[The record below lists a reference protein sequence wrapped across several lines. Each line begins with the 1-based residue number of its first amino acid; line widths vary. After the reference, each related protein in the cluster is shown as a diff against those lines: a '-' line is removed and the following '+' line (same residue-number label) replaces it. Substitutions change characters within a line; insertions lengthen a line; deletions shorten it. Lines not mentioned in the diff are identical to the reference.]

1 MFLGYVYTDRLAG
14 DRNRNYQSAIAAFE
28 AALSVKSAY
37 VDKVAVQYQRGDL
50 YRLIEPLGS
59 AQNIEIAIAAY
70 KEVLQY
76 KPMGGKSEW
85 RRWANAWA
93 IATSSGWKA
102 LQRRMPRW
110 LQKPMIKR

>member
-1 MFLGYVYTDRLAG
+1 M
-14 DRNRNYQSAIAAFE
+14 
-28 AALSVKSAY
+28 
-37 VDKVAVQYQRGDL
+37 YQRGDL

-85 RRWANAWA
+85 RRWANATEKLGDCYKQRMEGPA
-93 IATSSGWKA
+93 AENAALAAEAYDQALTVFTHEAYPDDYARVHALKNEAQARTGTILSG
-102 LQRRMPRW
+102 QR
-110 LQKPMIKR
+110 L